1 MEFDGRLE
9 SAVAEMS
16 EQLLVEGQPGD
27 FVVLLRR
34 GPVKVVTADG
44 VGRDHVLGV
53 AGPGDLFGELA
64 CLDGR
69 DQSATMVALGEVQ
82 TVKVAAGSFVGLTDA
97 RPAVAREV
105 ACLLGSRL
113 RTTHRFW
120 VDRNV
125 PDVALRVVR
134 AITTV
139 AAVVE
144 GGTTTLNG
152 GRGGGTADPGR
163 ASPTRRGIPGR
174 RAAGAAPTAY
184 PATGGDRLRPVRVPC
199 LWCLRSYD
207 AATTNGGAQL
217 VKLITGYSGGSATDY
232 RESDLTGSGRGNG
245 ITMNEL
251 ASPCTV
257 VSIDIV
263 GSSAGSRSRQ
273 AWLDRLLGTVL
284 DRALARSPY
293 RDGWFRRLDGDST
306 TIVAGSA
313 VPKAWM
319 AADFVRF
326 LRIALRE
333 GNEHAKDVSRL
344 RIRVGIAHGET
355 LVTPP
360 TVSGDAVRL
369 AARLRDCSPLRDYLS
384 ANPWDDLGLIVSDG
398 FYREVIIQRELD
410 LDPDEYYDVTTTI
423 KDGQAVGWI
432 RMFRPIAADASST
445 QPVVDDSASASPRTL
460 GAPAPGTATH
470 PVTRHN
476 VVPTARDVVHND
488 FHDRVYAPDGTFGF
502 RIGESGAR

>member
-53 AGPGDLFGELA
+53 AGPGDLFGELT

-144 GGTTTLNG
+144 GGTTTSM
-152 GRGGGTADPGR
+152 GGGVVVSLTQEE
-163 ASPTRRGIPGR
+163 
-174 RAAGAAPTAY
+174 
-184 PATGGDRLRPVRVPC
+184 L
-199 LWCLRSYD
+199 
-207 AATTNGGAQL
+207 AQL
-217 VKLITGYSGGSATDY
+217 VG
-232 RESDLTGSGRGNG
+232 
-245 ITMNEL
+245 
-251 ASPCTV
+251 ASPV
-257 VSIDIV
+257 AV
-263 GSSAGSRSRQ
+263 Q
-273 AWLDRLLGTVL
+273 
-284 DRALARSPY
+284 RALR
-293 RDGWFRRLDGDST
+293 
-306 TIVAGSA
+306 
-313 VPKAWM
+313 
-319 AADFVRF
+319 
-326 LRIALRE
+326 
-333 GNEHAKDVSRL
+333 RL
-344 RIRVGIAHGET
+344 RIQ
-355 LVTPP
+355 
-360 TVSGDAVRL
+360 RL
-369 AARLRDCSPLRDYLS
+369 AVTGYGQC
-384 ANPWDDLGLIVSDG
+384 G
-398 FYREVIIQRELD
+398 FRACGVCG
-410 LDPDEYYDVTTTI
+410 PTT
-423 KDGQAVGWI
+423 
-432 RMFRPIAADASST
+432 RR
-445 QPVVDDSASASPRTL
+445 PRT
-460 GAPAPGTATH
+460 
-470 PVTRHN
+470 VEHN
-476 VVPTARDVVHND
+476 
-488 FHDRVYAPDGTFGF
+488 
-502 RIGESGAR
+502 S